1 MKACTVMCGLSYLYL
16 LTDTSKGK
24 VMNVKNLYLAIIMM
38 SIVAFMATM
47 VPQLAAHGFDPMAL
61 MHALISTPISTGLTL
76 NVFIA
81 CVCLIVLNHTEGRT
95 LGIKTWIPTLAFS
108 VFGIATGLSVY
119 LYLRE
124 RVKEQA

>member
-1 MKACTVMCGLSYLYL
+1 
-16 LTDTSKGK
+16 
-24 VMNVKNLYLAIIMM
+24 MNVKNLYLAIITI
-38 SIVAFMATM
+38 SIVAYIATI
-47 VPQLAAHGFDPMAL
+47 VPQLAVHGFDPMAL
-61 MHALISTPISTGLTL
+61 MHALISTPISTGMTL
-76 NVFIA
+76 NVLIA
-81 CVCLIVLNHTEGRT
+81 CACLIVLNHTEGKT

>member
-1 MKACTVMCGLSYLYL
+1 MQREIMS
-16 LTDTSKGK
+16 
-24 VMNVKNLYLAIIMM
+24 VKNLYLAVTIV
-38 SIVAFMATM
+38 SIVAFIITM
-47 VPQLAAHGFDPMAL
+47 VPPLAAHAFDPMAF
-61 MHALISTPISTGLTL
+61 MHALISTSISKGMTL
-76 NVFIA
+76 NVLIA